1 MSVLGNL
8 HGGYVHARRVRVLR
22 RSFIELI
29 PQQSS
34 VLDVGCGDGMLGSLI
49 MADRPDLQYMG
60 IDVLVRDDT
69 RIPVTAF
76 DGLHVPFPDR
86 SWEFVM
92 FVDVLHHTE
101 NPMILLREAAR
112 VAKKGVLIK
121 DHLLDAFLAGPRL
134 RFMDNVG
141 NRRHGVA
148 LPFNYWRYEQWLA
161 AFSELG
167 LSVNSWNGDLR
178 LYPGPADW
186 LFGRSLHFVVR
197 LDLKKEA

>member
-1 MSVLGNL
+1 MSILSHV
-8 HGGYVHARRVRVLR
+8 HGGYVHARRVRILR
-22 RSFIELI
+22 RCLAELI

-49 MADRPDLQYMG
+49 TADRPDLQYMG

-69 RIPVTAF
+69 RIPVTPF
-76 DGLHVPFPDR
+76 DGRHIPFADQ

-101 NPMILLREAAR
+101 DPMILLREAAR

-134 RFMDNVG
+134 RFMDTVG

-148 LPFNYWRYEQWLA
+148 LPFNYWRKEQWLS
-161 AFSELG
+161 AFRELE
-167 LSVNSWNGDLR
+167 LLVNSWDGNLR

-186 LFGRSLHFVVR
+186 VFGRSLHFVGR
-197 LDLKKEA
+197 LDLKK

>member
-1 MSVLGNL
+1 
-8 HGGYVHARRVRVLR
+8 
-22 RSFIELI
+22 
-29 PQQSS
+29 
-34 VLDVGCGDGMLGSLI
+34 
-49 MADRPDLQYMG
+49 
-60 IDVLVRDDT
+60 
-69 RIPVTAF
+69 
-76 DGLHVPFPDR
+76 
-86 SWEFVM
+86 M

-197 LDLKKEA
+197 LELKKEA

>member
-1 MSVLGNL
+1 
-8 HGGYVHARRVRVLR
+8 
-22 RSFIELI
+22 
-29 PQQSS
+29 

-101 NPMILLREAAR
+101 NPKILLREAAR